1 MFCNVQMTK
10 SGLKGSGGVRTPEEV
25 LGFWLDEVGEK
36 GWYSGAPELDQE
48 VRDRFRKTWDG
59 VMEGACGLWLT
70 YPTGSLA
77 YVIVADQFSRNM
89 FRGTGAAFA
98 SDRLGR
104 AAAKAAISRDWDL
117 RVDEPARQFFYMP
130 LEHSENLIDQ
140 DRAMRLFMSR
150 MPDTGHENL
159 LHAKVHRQI
168 IRRFGRFPFRNVALG
183 RPSTAVEQAWLD
195 AGGYGAELQAMQ
207 APAI

>member
-1 MFCNVQMTK
+1 M
-10 SGLKGSGGVRTPEEV
+10 RTPEEV
-25 LGFWLDEVGEK
+25 LAFWLDEVGEK
-36 GWYSGAPELDQE
+36 GWYSGAPELDQA
-48 VRDRFRKTWDG
+48 VRERFRGTWDA
-59 VMEGACGLWLT
+59 VMEGSCGLWLT

-89 FRGTGAAFA
+89 FRGTADAFA

-104 AAAKAAISRDWDL
+104 AAAKAAIARDWDL
-117 RVDEPARQFFYMP
+117 RIDEPARQFFYMP

-140 DRAMRLFMSR
+140 DRAMRLFASR
-150 MPDTGHENL
+150 MPQTGKDNL

-183 RPSTAVEQAWLD
+183 RHSTAVEQAWLD